1 MLVICRKNTY
11 FVDLF
16 VRVSNKRAVDMYH
29 KLNYVVYRRII
40 GYYSGERDEDAFGR
54 NDKHT
59 CFDQNLNLS
68 IIFRFSHF

>member
-1 MLVICRKNTY
+1 MFRKKTY

-40 GYYSGERDEDAFGR
+40 GYYSGERDEDAFG
-54 NDKHT
+54 
-59 CFDQNLNLS
+59 NLFLE
-68 IIFRFSHF
+68 RY